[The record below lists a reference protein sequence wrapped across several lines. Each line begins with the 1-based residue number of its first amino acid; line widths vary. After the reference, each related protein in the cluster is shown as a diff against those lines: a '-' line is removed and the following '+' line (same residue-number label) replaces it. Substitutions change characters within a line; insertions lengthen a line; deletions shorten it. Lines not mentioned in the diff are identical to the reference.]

1 MKRKNK
7 NCLSHD
13 RADRAILWAP
23 WRIHYIKNTRREK
36 GCIFCTKPSE
46 SDDQGN
52 LILYR
57 GRHAFIIMNRYPY
70 NNGHLMVVPFQHTA
84 SLEDLPDPVRL
95 ELMAL
100 LDLSQKA
107 LGEVMHPQGFNI
119 GMNIGRLA
127 GAGIEE
133 HLHFHVVPRWGG
145 DTNFMPVIGHTKVIS
160 EALEE
165 TWEQLRS
172 VMKHGPAAPKGG
184 EI

>member
-1 MKRKNK
+1 MKRRNRK
-7 NCLSHD
+7 CRPDD
-13 RADRAILWAP
+13 RVDDAILWAP
-23 WRIHYIKNTRREK
+23 WRIEYIKNTRKEE

-46 SDDQGN
+46 SDDRKN

-57 GRHAFIIMNRYPY
+57 GRHVYIIMNRYPY

-84 SLEDLPDPVRL
+84 ALEDLSEPARL

-100 LDLSQKA
+100 LDLSQKT
-107 LGEVMHPQGFNI
+107 LSEVMHPQGFNI
-119 GMNIGRLA
+119 GMNIGRTA

-145 DTNFMPVIGHTKVIS
+145 DTNFMPIVGHTKVIS

-165 TWEQLRS
+165 TWEQLHS
-172 VMKHGPAAPKGG
+172 VMKHGPAVPKREGG
-184 EI
+184 